1 MALERSHFEEL
12 TEAVL
17 SRWLDRLEEAPGVD
31 EAELVDGVLTV
42 TMENGRI
49 FVLNRHGAS
58 RQIWLSSPVSGAH
71 HYAYEPSSGAWRQT
85 RQGLPLEAQ
94 LTADFA
100 TFGIAL
106 DD

>member
-1 MALERSHFEEL
+1 MALERSHFEQL
-12 TEAVL
+12 TDAVL
-17 SRWLDRLEEAPGVD
+17 NRWLGRLEDAAGVD

-42 TMENGRI
+42 TTENGRV

-71 HYAYEPSSGAWRQT
+71 HYAYDEAGGGWLQT
-85 RQGLPLEAQ
+85 RSGPPLDTQ
-94 LTADFA
+94 LAADFSSL
-100 TFGIAL
+100 GIAL